1 MKKILNSKC
10 RAFTLIETLAALT
23 VGSMVLLVVLALYSR
38 AQRGAA
44 ACIDK
49 LENHRLPRE
58 VLQRIA
64 EDLDRVA
71 GSGQDAR
78 IGIENKFQDG
88 LPVAKMEIL
97 RFVNDAKDQ
106 PQVLERIVWQS
117 SIDPD
122 SGLLTLYR
130 SHSGISVE
138 DKLLDEQKEPW
149 QRELFVPIC
158 TGLTFFKIEVP
169 QDNALLNGWS
179 NENMPPAVMVTLS
192 FTQPYKTVSGTLDVP
207 EEEKIIRTV
216 AIDRTRKPAFTLA
229 PFDANQFFDTNQPFD
244 ANKPNDANKP
254 VDNNLSP
261 DLNELSDVIQPDN
274 AVRPV
279 DAKPPVRIR
288 PNVPTRQPNPRPR
301 GMNR

>member
-1 MKKILNSKC
+1 MKKNPNSKC

-23 VGSMVLLVVLALYSR
+23 VSSMVLLVVLALYSR
-38 AQRGAA
+38 AQKGAA

-49 LENHRLPRE
+49 LENQRLPRE
-58 VLQRIA
+58 VLQRIT

-78 IGIENKFQDG
+78 IVIENKFQDG

-97 RFVNDAKDQ
+97 RFVNDAKNQ

-122 SGLLTLYR
+122 SGMLTLYR

-158 TGLTFFKIEVP
+158 TGLTFFKIEVL
-169 QDNALLNGWS
+169 QDSVLLNGWS

-207 EEEKIIRTV
+207 EEEKIIRTI
-216 AIDRTRKPAFTLA
+216 AIDRTRKPAFTLP
-229 PFDANQFFDTNQPFD
+229 PFDVNQLFDTNQPFD
-244 ANKPNDANKP
+244 ANKPFD
-254 VDNNLSP
+254 DNLSP
-261 DLNELSDVIQPDN
+261 DLNELSDVIQPDD

-279 DAKPPVRIR
+279 DAKPSVRIR